1 MKKIVSLLFISV
13 CLFGMAMP
21 ADAQIGFGVKGGL
34 NLAGTPSTDFKDATE
49 GSTGFFIGPM
59 VELTVPFIGIGVDG
73 ALLYSQKGSKIGGES
88 ATQQGVEVPINLK
101 YSVGLGSI
109 ASVFVAA
116 GPDFYFNLKSKTD
129 LKELKKIDYKAAEL
143 GINIGAG
150 IKALGHLQVG
160 LNYNIPV
167 SSAKLIEKAIGTELP
182 FSSSSY
188 KNKVWQVSIAY
199 LF

>member
-1 MKKIVSLLFISV
+1 
-13 CLFGMAMP
+13 
-21 ADAQIGFGVKGGL
+21 
-34 NLAGTPSTDFKDATE
+34 
-49 GSTGFFIGPM
+49 
-59 VELTVPFIGIGVDG
+59 
-73 ALLYSQKGSKIGGES
+73 
-88 ATQQGVEVPINLK
+88 
-101 YSVGLGSI
+101 LGSI

-116 GPDFYFNLKSKTD
+116 GPNFYFNLKSKTD

-188 KNKVWQVSIAY
+188 KNKVWQVSIVY

>member
-1 MKKIVSLLFISV
+1 
-13 CLFGMAMP
+13 
-21 ADAQIGFGVKGGL
+21 
-34 NLAGTPSTDFKDATE
+34 
-49 GSTGFFIGPM
+49 GFFIGPM
-59 VELTVPFIGIGVDG
+59 VELTVPIIGIGVDG
-73 ALLYSQKGSKIGGES
+73 ALLYSQKGSKIDGEN

-129 LKELKKIDYKAAEL
+129 LKDLRKIDYKAAEL

-150 IKALGHLQVG
+150 VKALGHLQVG
-160 LNYNIPV
+160 INYNIPV
-167 SSAKLIEKAIGTELP
+167 SSAKLIEKVAGIELP
-182 FSSSSY
+182 SSSSY